1 MVDEGS
7 ETFGT
12 GGSTDLNPPGFPAG
26 PPMAPPAPPTPV
38 PGAPAAPTTPPLAPP
53 PASVLGSSGATGSG
67 SVTGNPGT
75 KMSGLRHPVP
85 LWTLL
90 VTAVLALGLGLAAG
104 GGGDDPEEAA
114 SVTASSNEQRSDGN
128 NDSASSTTAPRST
141 TTRVTT
147 TTTTRPATTTTAAPE
162 AGTRENPFAPGTPLV
177 TTDGVEVSVA
187 SVNLDAT
194 GAVMAENQFNDPPPD
209 GERYILVS
217 LNVMNGSDEPI
228 NPWIKVD
235 VSAIGSANRVHDDC
249 YAVEPDALSDAPELY
264 PGGSA
269 SGNVCLVVPS
279 NEVDDGSLLIM
290 VAPMFGDPVFVRP

>member
-1 MVDEGS
+1 M
-7 ETFGT
+7 
-12 GGSTDLNPPGFPAG
+12 
-26 PPMAPPAPPTPV
+26 
-38 PGAPAAPTTPPLAPP
+38 
-53 PASVLGSSGATGSG
+53 
-67 SVTGNPGT
+67 
-75 KMSGLRHPVP
+75 P

-104 GGGDDPEEAA
+104 SGGDDAEEEASA
-114 SVTASSNEQRSDGN
+114 TTSSSEQRPAGD
-128 NDSASSTTAPRST
+128 NDSASSTTSPWLT
-141 TTRVTT
+141 TTREVT
-147 TTTTRPATTTTAAPE
+147 TTTTRPATTTTTVPE
-162 AGTRENPFAPGTPLV
+162 VGTRENPYAPGTPLV
-177 TTDGVEVSVA
+177 TTDGVKVSVT

-228 NPWIKVD
+228 TPWIKVD